1 MELTKSTIRRFNDL
15 NRRVFSRVSVKHPLY
30 LNGSYRYS
38 PWASDIDLYTRVPP
52 EELEKV
58 LRVLLSIDDD
68 AEMVFL
74 KLKIGEH
81 KTKDK
86 SLLKDPDRV
95 HDYLAKA
102 EPGRRWVKCNWLLWT
117 GATIEEVSV
126 VYDLGKPV
134 SKARMVASIKNDIAK
149 YEAVPD
155 MYKALKRRRLL
166 LKNKAPIDKILNDT
180 RLGLMYLCRVRA
192 ETLQKAKGLFPQKVL
207 KKARG
212 NLRQSLRVVLGFDR
226 IMSPDELRDAMNRF
240 LKKAYQKRF

>member
-1 MELTKSTIRRFNDL
+1 MELTKATIRRFNDL
-15 NRRVFSRVSVKHPLY
+15 NRRVFSRVSMKHPLW

-38 PWASDIDLYTRVPP
+38 VWASDIDLYSRVPLG
-52 EELEKV
+52 ELDKV

-86 SLLKDPDRV
+86 AILKDPDRV
-95 HDYLAKA
+95 REYLAKA
-102 EPGRRWVKCNWLLWT
+102 NPGRRWVKCNWLLWN

-126 VYDLGKPV
+126 VFDLHKPPC
-134 SKARMVASIKNDIAK
+134 KARMIASIKDDIAK
-149 YEAVPD
+149 YEAIPD

-192 ETLQKAKGLFPQKVL
+192 ETLEKAKGLFPRDVL

-212 NLRQSLRVVLGFDR
+212 NLRQSLRVVLGFDKM
-226 IMSPDELRDAMNRF
+226 MSPDELRDAMNRF
-240 LKKAYQKRF
+240 LKKAYQKRL